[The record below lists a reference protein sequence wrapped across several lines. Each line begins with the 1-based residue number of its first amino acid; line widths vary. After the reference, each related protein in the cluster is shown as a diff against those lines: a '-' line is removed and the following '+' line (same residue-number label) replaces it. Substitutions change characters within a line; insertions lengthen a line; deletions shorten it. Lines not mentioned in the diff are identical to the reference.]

1 MWLLPIFSGLSRAA
15 SHIYYRVR
23 FTGPAIP
30 AGPVLLVANHPNSL
44 IDPTLV
50 VAAGSRPVRFLA
62 KAPLFASWQI
72 SWLIRGAGAI
82 PVYRRSDDPSQM
94 ARNEDA
100 FRAVYDVLAQG
111 HVVGIFPEGI
121 SHSEPGM
128 APLKTGAARIALG
141 AASRLGQVISIVP
154 VGLSF
159 RAKELFR
166 SDAFVVRGF
175 PLAWGDLAHR
185 GPDDAEAVR
194 ELTARIESALRRVTI
209 NLAAWE
215 DQPIVECALRVWEA
229 ERDTPSRETE
239 RLSRLGYTTRTLAK
253 VRETGDAAG
262 MALISDVRRHDRRLR
277 WLGLRPAD
285 LKANVATDRAIT
297 WAARRLFLVL
307 PLGIIVAVAGAILF
321 WVPYQVT
328 RFVVRRLRLQQ
339 DVQSTWKLLVGAALY
354 GLWLLLLA
362 WFVGAAFGWVAAL
375 ASLVLIP
382 GVAMAGLYVRE
393 NWRSTWDDVRRFV
406 LLRTRT
412 PLVERLRKEQRSLA
426 ARLDAL
432 R

>member
-1 MWLLPIFSGLSRAA
+1 MWLLPIFSGLARAA
-15 SHIYYRVR
+15 SRIYYRVR

-62 KAPLFASWQI
+62 KAPLFAAWQI
-72 SWLIRGAGAI
+72 SWLIKGAGAI

-141 AASRLGQVISIVP
+141 AARLGQVISIVP

-166 SDAFVVRGF
+166 SDAYVVRGF

-185 GPDDAEAVR
+185 GPDDADAVR
-194 ELTARIESALRRVTI
+194 ELTSRIETALRGVTL
-209 NLAAWE
+209 NLASWE

-239 RLSRLGYTTRTLAK
+239 RLSRLEFTTRTLAK
-253 VRETGDAAG
+253 VRETGNATG
-262 MALISDVRRHDRRLR
+262 EALISDVRRHDRRLR

-285 LKANVATDRAIT
+285 LKADVGTDQAIT
-297 WAARRLFLVL
+297 WAARRLYLVL
-307 PLGIIVAVAGAILF
+307 PLGVILAVAGAILF

-328 RFVVRRLRLQQ
+328 GFVIRQLRLQQ
-339 DVQSTWKLLVGAALY
+339 DVQATWKLLVGAALY
-354 GLWLLLLA
+354 GLWLLLLL
-362 WFVGAAFGWVAAL
+362 WFIGAAFGWIAAL

-382 GVAMAGLYVRE
+382 GVAIAGLYVRE
-393 NWRSTWDDVRRFV
+393 NWRSTWDDVRRFF
-406 LLRTRT
+406 LLRTRA
-412 PLVERLRKEQRSLA
+412 PLIEKLRDEQRSLA
-426 ARLDAL
+426 ARLEAM